1 MPNLCK
7 ELRERAKRFLAGQQ
21 LTFEDAAELWK
32 GLEKCDELSLARTV
46 LRRMREVKKALLHG
60 LSQDAR
66 VLDKLCR
73 QEALLTSK
81 DRELSATV
89 RHRRALEI
97 LEERFGSLDDEKYDG
112 DAETLGIAGGIYK
125 RQWEDLGQYED
136 MLKAAKS
143 YDRGAMG
150 EPGDDGYAHINAAFL
165 QDLLAAHGDRPDER
179 RARAVELRKMIVEKV
194 DVKKGWWSAASV
206 AEAQLGL
213 GDYAAAA
220 ETMKNANALRP
231 EEPWKVQ
238 TTARQLATLA
248 RLREKSPLE
257 NKDIKSLLV
266 SVVPGTQDAV
276 PSWSIGKLGLALSGG
291 GFRASFYHFGVL
303 ARLAELNVLKHVEV
317 LSCVSGGSIAGAS
330 YWLSLRR
337 RLLECD
343 SMTQQDYID
352 VVKGLITHFEN
363 GVAVN
368 VRHIVQPTR
377 RGLLGRLLVR
387 NEHGAIDPELTANK
401 LDECFYL
408 PLFPAAERSK
418 AGTFYMDELRFTPK
432 DHDPKVTGSEQ
443 FDAGKHNWMR
453 GNKVPALVLNA
464 TTVNTGRG
472 WQFTPAWMGESPW
485 ALNEGADNIERLEWA
500 NYNTNAGWR
509 IRLARAVAAS
519 ACVPGIFAPLKMNPS
534 YETVD
539 VELVDG
545 GVFDNQGVAALLAM
559 NCNVLMVSD
568 ASGQLKL
575 ERKAPTGLSGIAQ
588 YAQRAMDILMERVRQ
603 ATYADLDAR
612 RLTGLVRGLMFQHM
626 KEGLDADTIRLP
638 FSQET
643 YQIERTVLSP
653 SGVRKEY
660 QKALAELRTDLDAFS
675 LDESRCLMAC
685 GYQMATHSFAEH
697 LAPEIPE
704 LADQEQKADWV
715 FAPDLEK
722 ITSLDPPDH
731 GELLKSLQEGSKVVV
746 FT

>member
-1 MPNLCK
+1 MPNPSD

-21 LTFEDAAELWK
+21 LTFEDATELWK
-32 GLEKCDELSLARTV
+32 RLEQRDELSFARTV
-46 LRRMREVKKALLHG
+46 LRRMREVKRALLHG
-60 LSQDAR
+60 LSQDIR

-97 LEERFGSLDDEKYDG
+97 LEERFGNLDDKKYDG
-112 DAETLGIAGGIYK
+112 DAETLGIVGGIYK

-136 MLKAAKS
+136 LLHAATN

-179 RARAVELRKMIVEKV
+179 RARATELRQMIVEKV
-194 DVKKGWWSAASV
+194 DVKKGWWSAASA

-220 ETMKNANALRP
+220 ETMKNADAFRP
-231 EEPWKVQ
+231 DEPWKVQ
-238 TTARQLATLA
+238 TTARQLTALA
-248 RLREKSPLE
+248 RLRLKSPLE
-257 NKDIKSLLV
+257 NKDIESLLL
-266 SVVPGTQDAV
+266 SVVPGTQAAI
-276 PSWSIGKLGLALSGG
+276 PSWSIGKVGLALSGG
-291 GFRASFYHFGVL
+291 GFRASFYHLGVL

-317 LSCVSGGSIAGAS
+317 LSCVSGGSIVGAS

-343 SMTQQDYID
+343 SLTQRDYID
-352 VVKGLITHFEN
+352 VVKGLITDFEN
-363 GVAVN
+363 GVAAN
-368 VRHIVQPTR
+368 VRHIVQPNR
-377 RGLLGRLLVR
+377 RKLLGRLLVR

-401 LDECFYL
+401 LDEFFYL
-408 PLFPAAERSK
+408 PLFPAAERSE
-418 AGTFYMDELRFTPK
+418 AGTFYMDELLFTPK
-432 DHDPKVTGSEQ
+432 DHDPKLTGSEQ

-472 WQFTPAWMGESPW
+472 WQFTPTWMGESPW

-500 NYNTNAGWR
+500 NYNTQAGWR
-509 IRLARAVAAS
+509 MRLARAVAAS
-519 ACVPGIFAPLKMNPS
+519 ACVPGIFAPLKMDAS

-559 NCNVLMVSD
+559 NCSVLMVSD

-575 ERKAPTGLSGIAQ
+575 EPKSPTGLIGIAQ
-588 YAQRAMDILMERVRQ
+588 YAQRSVDILMERVRQ
-603 ATYADLDAR
+603 ATYADLNAR
-612 RLTGLVRGLMFQHM
+612 RLTGLVRGLMFLHM
-626 KEGLDADTIRLP
+626 REGLDAETIRLP

-685 GYQMATHSFAEH
+685 GYQMAAHSFAEH
-697 LAPEIPE
+697 LAREIPE
-704 LADQEQKADWV
+704 LGDREQKADWD
-715 FAPDLEK
+715 FASDLKK
-722 ITSLDPPDH
+722 ITSPDPPDH
-731 GELLKSLQEGSKVVV
+731 GELLRSLQEGSKVAV
-746 FT
+746 FS

>member
-1 MPNLCK
+1 MPNSCE
-7 ELRERAKRFLAGQQ
+7 ELRERAKRFLAGEQ
-21 LTFEDAAELWK
+21 LTFEAAAELWR

-46 LRRMREVKKALLHG
+46 LGRIRGVRKALLHG
-60 LSQDAR
+60 LPQDGR

-81 DRELSATV
+81 DRELSARV

-97 LEERFGSLDDEKYDG
+97 LEERFGSLHDKKYDG

-136 MLKAAKS
+136 LLNAVQS

-179 RARAVELRKMIVEKV
+179 RARAAELRKMIVEKV
-194 DVKKGWWSAASV
+194 DVKRGWWSAASV

-220 ETMKNANALRP
+220 QTMKNANALRP
-231 EEPWKVQ
+231 EQPWKVQ
-238 TTARQLATLA
+238 TTARQLATLG

-257 NKDIKSLLV
+257 NEDIKSLLE

-276 PSWSIGKLGLALSGG
+276 PSWSIGKVGLALSGG
-291 GFRASFYHFGVL
+291 GFRASFYHLGFL

-317 LSCVSGGSIAGAS
+317 LSCVSGGSIAGSA

-343 SMTQQDYID
+343 SMRQQDYID
-352 VVKGLITHFEN
+352 LVKKLITDFES
-363 GVAVN
+363 GVAAN
-368 VRHIVQPTR
+368 VRHMVQPSR
-377 RGLLGRLLVR
+377 VRLLGRLLVR
-387 NEHGAIDPELTANK
+387 NEHGAIDPELTADK
-401 LDECFYL
+401 LDTCFYL
-408 PLFPAAERSK
+408 SLLNPTDRLEG
-418 AGTFYMDELRFTPK
+418 GTFYLDQLRFTPK
-432 DHDPKVTGSEQ
+432 DHDPMVTGSEE

-472 WQFTPAWMGESPW
+472 WQFTPTWMGESPW

-500 NYNTNAGWR
+500 NYNRKARWR
-509 IRLARAVAAS
+509 MRLARAVAAS
-519 ACVPGIFAPLKMNPS
+519 ACVPGIFAPLRLDPS

-545 GVFDNQGVAALLAM
+545 GVYDNQGVAALLAM

-575 ERKAPTGLSGIAQ
+575 ERKSPEGLAGIAK

-603 ATYADLDAR
+603 ATYADLDSR

-643 YQIERTVLSP
+643 YQIERTLLSP

-660 QKALAELRTDLDAFS
+660 QRALAELRTDLDAFS

-685 GYQMATHSFAEH
+685 GYQMAAHSFAEH
-697 LAPEIPE
+697 LARKIPE
-704 LADQEQKADWV
+704 LADHEQKTDWI
-715 FAPDLEK
+715 FSPDLEK
-722 ITSLDPPDH
+722 ITSLDPPDD

-746 FT
+746 

>member
-1 MPNLCK
+1 MPISCD
-7 ELRERAKRFLAGQQ
+7 ELRERARKFLAGQR
-21 LTFEDAAELWK
+21 LTFEDATTLWK
-32 GLEKCDELSLARTV
+32 GLEKCDDLSLARTV
-46 LRRMREVKKALLHG
+46 VRRMRKAENALLHG
-60 LSQDAR
+60 LQQDGD
-66 VLDKLCR
+66 VLDELCR
-73 QEALLTSK
+73 KEALLTSK
-81 DRELSATV
+81 DQELSATI
-89 RHRRALEI
+89 RHRRALKI
-97 LEERFGSLDDEKYDG
+97 LEERFGSLDHKRYDG

-136 MLKAAKS
+136 LLNAARS

-150 EPGDDGYAHINAAFL
+150 DPGDDGYAHINAAFL
-165 QDLLAAHGDRPDER
+165 QDLLAVQGDRPDER
-179 RARAVELRKMIVEKV
+179 RARATELRKLIVQKV
-194 DVKKGWWSAASV
+194 DPNRGWWSAASI
-206 AEAQLGL
+206 AESQLGL

-248 RLREKSPLE
+248 RLREKAPLD
-257 NKDIKSLLV
+257 NVDIKSLLE
-266 SVVPGTQDAV
+266 SVVPGTADAV
-276 PSWSIGKLGLALSGG
+276 PSWSIGKVGLALSGG
-291 GFRASFYHFGVL
+291 GFRASFYHLGVL

-317 LSCVSGGSIAGAS
+317 LSCVSGGSIAGAC
-330 YWLSLRR
+330 YWLALRR
-337 RLLECD
+337 RLLESN
-343 SMTQQDYID
+343 SMAQQDYVD
-352 VVKGLITHFEN
+352 VVKSLITHFEN
-363 GVAVN
+363 GVAAN
-368 VRHIVQPTR
+368 VRHMVQPTR

-408 PLFPAAERSK
+408 PLFPAAERSE

-432 DHDPKVTGSEQ
+432 DHDPKITGSEQ
-443 FDAGKHNWMR
+443 FDARKHNWMR

-472 WQFTPAWMGESPW
+472 WQFTPTWMGESPW

-500 NYNTNAGWR
+500 NYNTKAGWR
-509 IRLARAVAAS
+509 MRLARAVAAS
-519 ACVPGIFAPLKMNPS
+519 ACVPGIFAPLKMDPS

-545 GVFDNQGVAALLAM
+545 GVYDNQGVAALLAM

-568 ASGQLKL
+568 ASGQLRL
-575 ERKAPTGLSGIAQ
+575 ERKAPTGLIGIAQ

-685 GYQMATHSFAEH
+685 GYQMATHSFEEH
-697 LAPEIPE
+697 LARKIPE
-704 LADQEQKADWV
+704 LAGQDRKADWV
-715 FAPDLEK
+715 FAPDLQN
-722 ITSLDPPDH
+722 IVSLDPPDN
-731 GELLKSLQEGSKVVV
+731 GELLKSLQEGSKLTV
-746 FT
+746 FS